1 MKPQTRKVV
10 ATANKE
16 VDAVNSSASA
26 AVKAADARYNFNLD
40 YFPHVEP
47 SLDASS
53 LRSNVIRSM
62 KILSLFHS
70 SNRVGWR
77 VYNSFSASVE
87 AAAKIT
93 TPMLHYCHFV

>member
-1 MKPQTRKVV
+1 MWTRV
-10 ATANKE
+10 AWHRE

-26 AVKAADARYNFNLD
+26 AVKAVDARYNFNLD
-40 YFPHVEP
+40 YFPHLES
-47 SLDASS
+47 SLGPLS

-77 VYNSFSASVE
+77 VYNSCSASVE

-93 TPMLHYCHFV
+93 TQMLHYCHCV